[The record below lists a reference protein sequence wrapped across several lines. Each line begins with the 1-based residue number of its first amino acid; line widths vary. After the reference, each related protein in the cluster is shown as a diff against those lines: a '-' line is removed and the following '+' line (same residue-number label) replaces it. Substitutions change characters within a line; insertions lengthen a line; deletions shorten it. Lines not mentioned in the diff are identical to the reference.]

1 MISVTVPTPQGDMQA
16 YVATPSGEGP
26 WPGVV
31 VVHDAL
37 GMSRDVR
44 NQADWLAG
52 AGYLAVVPDL
62 YRGGRKLTCFMRFIR
77 DASQPLGDIDAT
89 RDWLAGRADCTGT
102 VGVIGYCMGGGFALM
117 LAPGHNFA
125 AASVNYGVVPK
136 DAERALAGACP
147 VVGSYGERD
156 FGLRGAAAK
165 LSGALAA
172 NGIPHDVKEYPGATH
187 GFLNDHDPADIPA
200 LAKPLL
206 KLTGMRYHDPSAQD
220 ARRRILEFFVAH
232 LR

>member
-16 YVATPSGEGP
+16 YVASPSGEGP

-37 GMSRDVR
+37 GMTRDVR

-62 YRGGRKLTCFMRFIR
+62 YRGERKLKCFMKFIR

-89 RDWLAGRADCTGT
+89 RAWLAGRADCTGT

-117 LAPGHNFA
+117 VAPGHDFA
-125 AASVNYGVVPK
+125 AASVNYGMVPR

-147 VVGSYGERD
+147 VVGSYGSRD
-156 FGLRGAAAK
+156 LPLRGAAAK
-165 LSGALAA
+165 LSAALAA
-172 NGIPHDVKEYPGATH
+172 NGVPHDVKEYEGATH
-187 GFLNDHDPADIPA
+187 GFLNDHDPADIPTV
-200 LAKPLL
+200 AKPLL

-220 ARRRILEFFVAH
+220 ARRRILEFFDAH

>member
-62 YRGGRKLTCFMRFIR
+62 YRGSRKLTCFMRFIR

-125 AASVNYGVVPK
+125 AASVNYGMVPK
-136 DAERALAGACP
+136 DTERALAGACP

-220 ARRRILEFFVAH
+220 ARRRILEFFDAH